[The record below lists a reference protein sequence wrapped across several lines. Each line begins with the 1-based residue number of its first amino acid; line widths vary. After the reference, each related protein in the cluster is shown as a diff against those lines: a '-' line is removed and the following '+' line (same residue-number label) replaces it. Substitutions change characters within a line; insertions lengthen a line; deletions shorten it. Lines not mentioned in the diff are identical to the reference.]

1 MKSIRTVFIYSICI
15 FLLSCASQEKK
26 IQQEQEKNPKYQYNV
41 GIFYLNNGQPDEAIK
56 YLQKALLLQPKFDL
70 ALDGLGLAYS
80 IKGDFVEAI
89 EYYEEALTANPLLTD
104 AHNHLATAYQ
114 EQGLLDKAEEHF
126 LSAVRDES
134 YHSRELPLY
143 NLARLYYLKEEN
155 AKALDYVSQ
164 AVNIKPDF
172 AMGHNLKG
180 LIHER
185 LKDFRNAIICY
196 QAAKKILPD
205 DFNLAYNLAGAYFK
219 HEDYEKAKDLF
230 TVLRSKVTNPE
241 MQANI
246 VKYLDMIEKE
256 IR

>member
-1 MKSIRTVFIYSICI
+1 MKSRRTLFIFSISI

-26 IQQEQEKNPKYQYNV
+26 IEQEREKNPRYQYNV

-70 ALDGLGLAYS
+70 AFDGLGLAYS
-80 IKGDFVEAI
+80 IKGDFIEAI
-89 EYYEEALTANPLLTD
+89 KFYNEALAANPLLTD

-126 LSAVRDES
+126 LAAVRDET

-155 AKALDYVSQ
+155 DKALDYVNQ
-164 AVNIKPDF
+164 AVNIKPGF

-180 LIHER
+180 LVHER
-185 LKDFRNAIICY
+185 LKDYRNAIISY

-205 DFNLAYNLAGAYFK
+205 DVNLTYNLAGAFFK
-219 HEDYEKAKDLF
+219 HENYEKAKELF
-230 TVLRSKVTNPE
+230 TALQGKATDPE
-241 MQANI
+241 MRANI
-246 VKYLDMIEKE
+246 VKYLDMINKE